1 MSMNESPEVFTCNLK
16 TPWYLSTPLICVLF
30 AAWFVYGIPVLLG
43 IVLLINRAKYEKKA
57 ISQVQDLSKRYADA
71 QSLLTPEMQDAH
83 KLQLLVDSLHE
94 EESSAHK
101 NLDEMKAEAEKAV
114 AKKQTD
120 LNSIEKQISEKKK
133 QLICMDD
140 EILVQEFGLYTPQYD
155 FASALDYKEE
165 LSQIRQVQKDLIK
178 EKEAVLGN
186 TEWTVNNS
194 KAKGKKMVSDTQKLL
209 LRAFNTECDDLIN
222 RVKYNNFDVTLD
234 RIYKSAETIT
244 KLGSV
249 MNISIS
255 QKYLDA
261 KVKELRLAFEY
272 REKKQQEKEEQ
283 KMARAEQREQAK
295 LQREIEEQRK
305 KVEKEQTHY
314 QTAYE
319 KLKLQLEQNP
329 EDKDL
334 LEKKEQLENH
344 LSDIDK
350 ALCDIDYRQA
360 NMRAGYVYIISNIGA
375 FGKDI
380 YKIGMT
386 RRLDPQDRVD
396 ELGDASVPFNFDV
409 HAMIFS
415 DDAPALEAAL
425 HRAFEDRKLNM
436 VNQRREFFNV
446 TLDEIKEV
454 IKKNFDKTVEFVD
467 VPDAEQYR
475 ISQKMR
481 SEMQHSA

>member
-1 MSMNESPEVFTCNLK
+1 MSMNESSEILTCNLK

-30 AAWFVYGIPVLLG
+30 ATWFVYGIPVLLG
-43 IVLLINRAKYEKKA
+43 IVLIIAKTKYEKKKTA
-57 ISQVQDLSKRYADA
+57 QVEELLKLYADA

-83 KLQLLVDSLHE
+83 KLQILVDSLHE
-94 EESSAHK
+94 EEASAHK
-101 NLDEMKAEAEKAV
+101 NLDEIKAEIEKAIS
-114 AKKQTD
+114 KKQTD
-120 LNSIEKQISEKKK
+120 LSGIEKQIAEKKK

-165 LSQIRQVQKDLIK
+165 LAKIRQVQKDLIK
-178 EKEAVLGN
+178 ENKAVLGN

-209 LRAFNTECDDLIN
+209 LRAFNTECDDLIS
-222 RVKYNNFDVTLD
+222 RVKYNNFDATLE

-244 KLGSV
+244 KFGSV
-249 MNISIS
+249 MNISIA

-295 LQREIEEQRK
+295 LQKELEEQKK

-329 EDKDL
+329 ENTDL
-334 LEKKEQLENH
+334 LKKKEQLESH

-360 NMRAGYVYIISNIGA
+360 NMRAGYVYVISNIGA

-454 IKKNFDKTVEFVD
+454 VKKNFDKTVEFVD

-481 SEMQHSA
+481 SEMLS

>member
-1 MSMNESPEVFTCNLK
+1 
-16 TPWYLSTPLICVLF
+16 
-30 AAWFVYGIPVLLG
+30 
-43 IVLLINRAKYEKKA
+43 
-57 ISQVQDLSKRYADA
+57 
-71 QSLLTPEMQDAH
+71 
-83 KLQLLVDSLHE
+83 
-94 EESSAHK
+94 
-101 NLDEMKAEAEKAV
+101 
-114 AKKQTD
+114 
-120 LNSIEKQISEKKK
+120 
-133 QLICMDD
+133 
-140 EILVQEFGLYTPQYD
+140 
-155 FASALDYKEE
+155 
-165 LSQIRQVQKDLIK
+165 
-178 EKEAVLGN
+178 
-186 TEWTVNNS
+186 
-194 KAKGKKMVSDTQKLL
+194 
-209 LRAFNTECDDLIN
+209 
-222 RVKYNNFDVTLD
+222 
-234 RIYKSAETIT
+234 
-244 KLGSV
+244 
-249 MNISIS
+249 
-255 QKYLDA
+255 
-261 KVKELRLAFEY
+261 
-272 REKKQQEKEEQ
+272 
-283 KMARAEQREQAK
+283 MARAEQREQAK

-350 ALCDIDYRQA
+350 ALFDIDYRQA

-481 SEMQHSA
+481 SEMQHTA